1 MSCLHSTGLKAF
13 TLQHIALCYACCNNV
28 KLFIVRWAYKAKRRH
43 APGTG
48 RLRHVKVVNRRFQ

>member
-1 MSCLHSTGLKAF
+1 MASRIEYNIVDLVQISVR
-13 TLQHIALCYACCNNV
+13 NV
-28 KLFIVRWAYKAKRRH
+28 KSFCCLVRWAYKAKRRH